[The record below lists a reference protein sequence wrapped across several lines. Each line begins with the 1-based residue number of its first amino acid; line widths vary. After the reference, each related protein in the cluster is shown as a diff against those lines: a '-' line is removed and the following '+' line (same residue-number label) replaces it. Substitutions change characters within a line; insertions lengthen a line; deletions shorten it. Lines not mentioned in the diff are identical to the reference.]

1 MSYNLVE
8 RKRLLAKSLG
18 ISEDEIECVNG
29 NYFET
34 DDADEYR
41 VLDEEERWE
50 ALEDEIKETC
60 SYFVPSFLTE
70 QTGLP
75 EVVFNSLVDYNKAV
89 YAIIE
94 KCCDGGFEKFCHAA
108 AEADGYGHF
117 LAPYDNEEI
126 ELTDDLFVY
135 RVN

>member
-1 MSYNLVE
+1 MSYNVVE

-34 DDADEYR
+34 GDGSEYR
-41 VLDEEERWE
+41 VLDEDERWE

-60 SYFVPSFLTE
+60 SYFVHSFLSK

-89 YAIIE
+89 HAIIE
-94 KCCDGGFEKFCHAA
+94 KCCDGGFEKFCRRA

-117 LAPYDNEEI
+117 LATYDNKEI
-126 ELTDDLFVY
+126 ELTDDLFAY
-135 RVN
+135 RTN